1 MKKITVMV
9 VMLFVTGM
17 LNAALGE
24 AIVTLKSGAVL
35 RGEIISDTNDVLQIR
50 ALNSNRTISSLRNF
64 PRSDVQNV
72 QIETPAEAAER
83 IDYFAL
89 SKFQLDPDQEQSSN
103 FYAQWIATFEKFLKD
118 YPKSDKAT
126 IVQQHTEACQA
137 ELKHMAEGEVKFA
150 DKWMTPE
157 EKKPQALAKQ
167 LADLESQQVVLA
179 KTITKLQGQLQEGQ
193 AHLQRLQDTQQP
205 VYATRL
211 VRDARTG
218 NPVGTEQYATG
229 QIQNVPNSERPGVLA
244 AIAKFQQQLG
254 ADQVALASLNA
265 KI

>member
-50 ALNSNRTISSLRNF
+50 AFNSNRTISSLRNF

-89 SKFQLDPDQEQSSN
+89 GRRHRCRGKCR
-103 FYAQWIATFEKFLKD
+103 K
-118 YPKSDKAT
+118 
-126 IVQQHTEACQA
+126 
-137 ELKHMAEGEVKFA
+137 
-150 DKWMTPE
+150 
-157 EKKPQALAKQ
+157 
-167 LADLESQQVVLA
+167 VVLRSFSFA
-179 KTITKLQGQLQEGQ
+179 AVEMRRYI
-193 AHLQRLQDTQQP
+193 
-205 VYATRL
+205 
-211 VRDARTG
+211 VRY
-218 NPVGTEQYATG
+218 EC
-229 QIQNVPNSERPGVLA
+229 
-244 AIAKFQQQLG
+244 
-254 ADQVALASLNA
+254 
-265 KI
+265 